1 MVELLGE
8 TLGVSFFMIWIKNKN
23 ALKYAATFILFL
35 FILLG
40 IRWFWSG
47 FFLTPE
53 HPRAVQGVLDLRGWD
68 FAKSHSITLKGE
80 WEFYPE
86 AFITHEDKGREYPGK
101 RYIQVPGDWRSALPP
116 GSKSS
121 FGYGTYRLRI
131 LVSPFLQQSFEFWI
145 QEIQAS
151 STVEFNGQLAGVGQ
165 PTEQAK
171 TYTPRRISYTPLYK
185 ANGVSEIELLVRV
198 ANFENPLNGGI
209 VRDIRF
215 GSDAAVDTERW
226 SSIGFQVV
234 TFMILMLHGLYALM
248 LYVFN
253 RQKSFLIFFMLLLV
267 SGLSIMSD
275 NDSLLFVS
283 MPFISYAWA
292 LKIKLLSYT
301 SVPFFFLLMVAIFAK
316 LRTNTVL
323 FRAYAVVFVLY
334 SVFVV
339 VMPPPLIYY
348 SIEIKIFRLLYWFP
362 LAWVIYLICKMIAR
376 KQPGAAFLLLA
387 ATSILSSSAWGL
399 LNPRSVIT
407 NVYYP
412 FDVLAAIVSF
422 SAYWFKQYFRNS
434 EENAKLNEQLRMA
447 DKLKDDFL
455 ANTSHELRNP
465 LHGIL
470 NMAQT
475 VLDSEKHALS
485 DKSAKNLEL
494 MIIVGRRMSFM
505 LNDLLDLTRLK
516 EGIVRLHLQ
525 SVQLQAVASGVFDMV
540 RFMTEGKPIR
550 LVSEIPNEFPSVM
563 ADENRFVQIVFNLV
577 HNAVKFTNEGTITIR
592 AAVKGGKA
600 YISVADTGVGMDA
613 ETLQRIFKPYEQ
625 GDTGM
630 TAAPGGGIGLGLGIC
645 KQLVELHG
653 EALEVISTPG
663 EGTVFTFSL
672 AQSDSPFVQ
681 SEMEAAPILLSTYM
695 ETGAAGSNIQYGED
709 TKTPNSRSTDR
720 PIVLAVDDDSFNLK
734 VLGDILTAKGF
745 DIVAVTSGKEA
756 LSQLN
761 SRVWDLVIT
770 DVMMPHMSG
779 YELTHAIRER
789 FSSSELPILL
799 LTARNNSEDIAAGF
813 LAGANDYVVKPADT
827 MELIARVRALTD
839 VHRSMRER
847 LRMEAAWL
855 QAQIQPHFLFNAL
868 NAIAALS
875 DINLNRMRLLLDE
888 FGNYLRSSFNFQNS
902 EQLVSLEQELALVR
916 SYLYIENERFNGN
929 LDIVWEIDV
938 GMRLKIPP
946 LSIQPLVENAVR
958 HGITRRSSGGKILIQ
973 ITEYENRSEATITDN
988 GVGMDEETVK
998 GLLRTHSGSR
1008 QGVGLRNIDRRLKQ
1022 MYGNGLQI
1030 QSYPEQ
1036 GTTVSFVMPK

>member
-1 MVELLGE
+1 
-8 TLGVSFFMIWIKNKN
+8 
-23 ALKYAATFILFL
+23 
-35 FILLG
+35 
-40 IRWFWSG
+40 
-47 FFLTPE
+47 
-53 HPRAVQGVLDLRGWD
+53 
-68 FAKSHSITLKGE
+68 
-80 WEFYPE
+80 
-86 AFITHEDKGREYPGK
+86 
-101 RYIQVPGDWRSALPP
+101 
-116 GSKSS
+116 
-121 FGYGTYRLRI
+121 
-131 LVSPFLQQSFEFWI
+131 
-145 QEIQAS
+145 
-151 STVEFNGQLAGVGQ
+151 
-165 PTEQAK
+165 
-171 TYTPRRISYTPLYK
+171 
-185 ANGVSEIELLVRV
+185 
-198 ANFENPLNGGI
+198 
-209 VRDIRF
+209 
-215 GSDAAVDTERW
+215 
-226 SSIGFQVV
+226 
-234 TFMILMLHGLYALM
+234 
-248 LYVFN
+248 
-253 RQKSFLIFFMLLLV
+253 
-267 SGLSIMSD
+267 
-275 NDSLLFVS
+275 
-283 MPFISYAWA
+283 
-292 LKIKLLSYT
+292 
-301 SVPFFFLLMVAIFAK
+301 
-316 LRTNTVL
+316 
-323 FRAYAVVFVLY
+323 
-334 SVFVV
+334 
-339 VMPPPLIYY
+339 MPPPLIYY
-348 SIEIKIFRLLYWFP
+348 SIDANVFTLISWFP
-362 LAWVIYLICKMIAR
+362 WAWIVYLVGKMIAR
-376 KQPGAAFLLLA
+376 NQPGAIFLVLA
-387 ATSILSSSAWGL
+387 ATSILSSSVWGAF
-399 LNPRSVIT
+399 NNRSEVT
-407 NVYYP
+407 SVYYP
-412 FDVLAAIVSF
+412 VDVLAAIVCF
-422 SAYWFKQYFRNS
+422 CAYWFKQYIRNS

-465 LHGIL
+465 LHGML
-470 NMAQT
+470 NIAQT
-475 VLDSEKHALS
+475 VLDSDKHALS
-485 DKSAKNLEL
+485 DKSVQNLEL
-494 MIIVGRRMSFM
+494 MITVGRRMSFM

-516 EGIVRLHLQ
+516 EGIVRLQVQ
-525 SVQLQAVASGVFDMV
+525 SIQVQAVASGVFDMLH
-540 RFMTEGKPIR
+540 FMTDGKPIR
-550 LVSEIPNEFPSVM
+550 LISEIPNEFPPVM
-563 ADENRFVQIVFNLV
+563 ADENRLIQILFNLV
-577 HNAVKFTNEGTITIR
+577 HNAIKFTNEGTITIW

-600 YISVADTGVGMDA
+600 YISVADTGIGMDT

-653 EALEVISTPG
+653 EALEVISAPG
-663 EGTVFTFSL
+663 EGTVFTFAL
-672 AQSDSPFVQ
+672 ALSDSSSVQ
-681 SEMEAAPILLSTYM
+681 LEMGAASTLLSAYM

-709 TKTPNSRSTDR
+709 TDTPSSRSTDR
-720 PIVLAVDDDSFNLK
+720 PIVLAVDDDPLNLK
-734 VLGDILTAKGF
+734 VLEDILTAKSF

-779 YELTHAIRER
+779 YELTQAIRER
-789 FSSSELPILL
+789 YSSSELPILL

-902 EQLVSLEQELALVR
+902 EQLVPLEQELALVR

-929 LDIVWEIDV
+929 LDIAWEIDV
-938 GMRLKIPP
+938 GMQLKIPP

-973 ITEYENRSEATITDN
+973 ITEYEDRSEATITDN

-998 GLLRTHSGSR
+998 GLLCSRSGSR

-1036 GTTVSFVMPK
+1036 GTTVSFVRRPAAVLKTERPKTENAGRRR